1 MYKTLQNHLSHHNIH
16 TSALNT
22 HNKNFKRPKI
32 WKFLQEVLPEAFQKV
47 FQALLMQI
55 ECGGEQHT
63 LFNGGRS
70 MRTVDLGE
78 DNHAR
83 FSKIKKSFN
92 CINDSKKSGIDAS
105 KSHRSSKIS
114 SSNNELQNKWLVEI
128 YKNMSSVHEPN

>member
-1 MYKTLQNHLSHHNIH
+1 MYKTLQNHLSDHNIN

-22 HNKNFKRPKI
+22 HNKNLKRAKI
-32 WKFLQEVLPEAFQKV
+32 WKNLQQVLPEAFQKV

-63 LFNGGRS
+63 LFTGGRS
-70 MRTVDLGE
+70 MRTVSLGE

-92 CINDSKKSGIDAS
+92 YIIDSNKSG
-105 KSHRSSKIS
+105 
-114 SSNNELQNKWLVEI
+114 
-128 YKNMSSVHEPN
+128 